1 MSCNSLRI
9 VEATDNKYRERTING
24 FYFIQNQQAFYL
36 KTCID
41 NDTLCAKFVFN
52 QNPNEKIK
60 DAEKISFKDILGLG
74 IYKLVMRKK
83 NDNYYE
89 LYVLSLFTQDKRELI
104 IAEDRDLI
112 RLRTLGEKISKF
124 TQSSLKLSFGGNA
137 GQFFLKNDFTRNYTE
152 LDIPYII
159 RLKDRVEDG
168 KAFVDTESE
177 FEDIDYKLRFI
188 DNSNTAFI
196 SYKVPYLYSGKI
208 TSLFYILLCLI
219 VGSILILTLMKL
231 GVIPESQGPQ
241 ATFITLLSITPLLA
255 CFVGFFFLLRDYIFY
270 QAEFV
275 IDNCFL
281 KYSDKSIFGK
291 SGFEFKISE
300 LEEILVEK
308 RFRDQITVNNN
319 NMLQF
324 TDHSKFY
331 FISDNKIC
339 ELYIPEELALK
350 LKNSLNKAFLQVREH
365 YCDSLKS
372 E

>member
-1 MSCNSLRI
+1 MM
-9 VEATDNKYRERTING
+9 A
-24 FYFIQNQQAFYL
+24 
-36 KTCID
+36 
-41 NDTLCAKFVFN
+41 
-52 QNPNEKIK
+52 
-60 DAEKISFKDILGLG
+60 
-74 IYKLVMRKK
+74 
-83 NDNYYE
+83 
-89 LYVLSLFTQDKRELI
+89 LF
-104 IAEDRDLI
+104 
-112 RLRTLGEKISKF
+112 
-124 TQSSLKLSFGGNA
+124 
-137 GQFFLKNDFTRNYTE
+137 
-152 LDIPYII
+152 
-159 RLKDRVEDG
+159 
-168 KAFVDTESE
+168 E
-177 FEDIDYKLRFI
+177 F
-188 DNSNTAFI
+188 
-196 SYKVPYLYSGKI
+196 
-208 TSLFYILLCLI
+208 
-219 VGSILILTLMKL
+219 
-231 GVIPESQGPQ
+231 GVIPETKPPIPP
-241 ATFITLLSITPLLA
+241 FIGVLMITPLFA
-255 CFVGFFFLLRDYIFY
+255 CFGGFFFLLRDYIFY

-372 E
+372 K